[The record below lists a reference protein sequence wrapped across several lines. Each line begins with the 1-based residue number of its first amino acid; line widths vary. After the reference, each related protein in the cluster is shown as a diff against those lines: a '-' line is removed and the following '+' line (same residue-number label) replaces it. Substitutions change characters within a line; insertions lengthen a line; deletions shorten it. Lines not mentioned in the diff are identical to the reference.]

1 MKLSD
6 ALAKILKKNGVSH
19 VFGLQG
25 GGVVHIFDSLERN
38 GIGVTYMHHEESAAL
53 AAVAHAKVTGKLG
66 CVVVT
71 TGPGATNA
79 ITGLLAGWQD
89 SVPCLFVSGQVRSQH
104 TSYGR
109 KVRQVGT
116 QEVNICDIVR
126 PITKDTKFIND
137 KENFVS
143 ELNHAI
149 EVARSGRPG
158 PVWLDLPLD
167 YQWADIEFDEK
178 LASTNTKEKEGESY
192 LDFDSASESLTLLS
206 QSTRPLLI
214 LGYGIRLAGGSI
226 YLDKLIEQHEI
237 PFVTTWTASD
247 LFATDHPLNL
257 GIIGMSGQRG
267 ANRAVFHADLFICLG
282 THLSIPHTT
291 TLFDSYAPQ
300 AKKVIVNIDGD
311 QLDNLNVQFDLK
323 IKGDV
328 ATYIEWLSKKNIKK
342 FNWPDISEFKG
353 QNWYSPNITP
363 LPNSNVYIR
372 ELTKQ
377 TTGKICLVVDG
388 GGTALYA
395 GFQSSVLKSSDRIIC
410 SSTISAMG
418 TGLAETV
425 GVSKFKEFSKIL
437 CVIGDGSFLMN
448 VQDLQSIRYDNIN
461 VIISVINNNGYLAIR
476 NTQKEFLGG
485 RLYGTHPEWSLG
497 MPSIE
502 KIANAFEIPYVR
514 LDKAEDVERVVHR
527 LSLDQGPI
535 ICEVVVDENQDVLFK
550 QGYVDNGDGTFSPQ
564 PLSEMAPFL

>member
-137 KENFVS
+137 KDNFVS

-167 YQWADIEFDEK
+167 YQWAEIEYDEK
-178 LASTNTKEKEGESY
+178 LTSTYTKEKEMESY

-214 LGYGIRLAGGSI
+214 LGYGIRLAGRSS
-226 YLDKLIEQHEI
+226 YLDKLIELHEI

-267 ANRAVFHADLFICLG
+267 ANRAVFQSDLFICLG

-300 AKKVIVNIDGD
+300 AKKIIVNIDED

-323 IKGDV
+323 VKGDV
-328 ATYIEWLSKKNIKK
+328 ATYIEWLSKNNIKK
-342 FNWPDISEFKG
+342 FNWPDISVFKG
-353 QNWYSPNITP
+353 QNWYNPEITQA
-363 LPNSNVYIR
+363 PNSNVYIR
-372 ELTKQ
+372 EL
-377 TTGKICLVVDG
+377 
-388 GGTALYA
+388 
-395 GFQSSVLKSSDRIIC
+395 S
-410 SSTISAMG
+410 
-418 TGLAETV
+418 
-425 GVSKFKEFSKIL
+425 
-437 CVIGDGSFLMN
+437 
-448 VQDLQSIRYDNIN
+448 
-461 VIISVINNNGYLAIR
+461 
-476 NTQKEFLGG
+476 
-485 RLYGTHPEWSLG
+485 
-497 MPSIE
+497 
-502 KIANAFEIPYVR
+502 
-514 LDKAEDVERVVHR
+514 
-527 LSLDQGPI
+527 
-535 ICEVVVDENQDVLFK
+535 
-550 QGYVDNGDGTFSPQ
+550 
-564 PLSEMAPFL
+564 